1 MAANMNDENDDP
13 YGLRGGIAPGGVPQR
28 APIFRDP
35 VRRAMA
41 VAAAARNN
49 NYNRRRA
56 LNRAALAAR
65 ARNTAEAS
73 AEYAAVER
81 KAATRVGFPANN
93 AALKEE
99 RNHPRGGVVSIFD
112 LIDTYL
118 GDINILDKFK
128 FLLAIYHKGF
138 ITANVLTR
146 SLQYLFNNI
155 VEDSENYKIQRANPP
170 ELNYLWDQYFEIKG
184 YTNKQNAEKKASILK
199 TRYGTT
205 MAKRAGLNYNYEA
218 QNNDVPIDS
227 DAIDLHQIG
236 ELLEELKRKER
247 NARSARRNSTRKAA
261 EKRRPHS
268 SNNNTRKGPKG
279 SKGSKGGGSKTRK
292 S

>member
-1 MAANMNDENDDP
+1 
-13 YGLRGGIAPGGVPQR
+13 
-28 APIFRDP
+28 
-35 VRRAMA
+35 
-41 VAAAARNN
+41 
-49 NYNRRRA
+49 
-56 LNRAALAAR
+56 
-65 ARNTAEAS
+65 
-73 AEYAAVER
+73 
-81 KAATRVGFPANN
+81 
-93 AALKEE
+93 
-99 RNHPRGGVVSIFD
+99 

-268 SNNNTRKGPKG
+268 SNNNARKGPKG
-279 SKGSKGGGSKTRK
+279 SKSSKGGGSKTRK
-292 S
+292 AKKV